1 MFFRVFDCEC
11 MCFCLC
17 ECLFGCVRES
27 ERQTERGIE
36 IQGGRERPRYVKSEK
51 ESF

>member
-1 MFFRVFDCEC
+1 
-11 MCFCLC
+11 MCFCLG
-17 ECLFGCVRES
+17 ECLFGFVRES

-36 IQGGRERPRYVKSEK
+36 RQRGRERPRYVKK